1 MLSATERGK
10 FEQLQAKTDQQ
21 LLGLISDELQRAVRS
36 ETRGDYSEA
45 SRAYVEATR
54 LLPLVRNI
62 SAMERA
68 RLEGRLDLLRDRI
81 CQEAACVC

>member
-10 FEQLQAKTDQQ
+10 LEQLRAKTDQQ
-21 LLGLISDELQRAVRS
+21 LLGLISDELERAVRS
-36 ETRGDYSEA
+36 ELSGDSSQTA
-45 SRAYVEATR
+45 RAYIEATR

-68 RLEGRLDLLRDRI
+68 RLEGRLDLLRDRLSEETTCI
-81 CQEAACVC
+81 C